1 VYAPAERADEYT
13 HPISSLPIYV
23 VCDIIFFYFSFPSSK
38 WKNERPVKN
47 EAYSP
52 TMKEHVANILTHG
65 VSNYCSALI
74 NSRVADPHSFGPD
87 PDPAF

>member
-1 VYAPAERADEYT
+1 M
-13 HPISSLPIYV
+13 HLFIYLFIYLFHLYQSMLSV
-23 VCDIIFFYFSFPSSK
+23 MLIFTYFSFPSSK

-65 VSNYCSALI
+65 VSNY
-74 NSRVADPHSFGPD
+74 VQH
-87 PDPAF
+87 